1 QAEDGIRD
9 PLVTGVQTCALPI
22 SREVRSPQ
30 GRYHVRTEGCQ
41 EARGRGVLHDRR
53 SAPARHRL
61 DLGRGGHLYPIGPPL
76 RSAAHGT
83 VRPPTDGA
91 GVVLHLQRRGR
102 CRRADRRHQ
111 ASPGGLC
118 LMAVSYEMYQEQI
131 LDHYKHPRNKGS
143 LPSATKNARDTNPLC
158 GDEVVL
164 HLKIDGSDRIADVRF
179 EGQGCAISQAS
190 ASMLTTIVKGMSL
203 GDATALD
210 RDAILKKLGIPLSA
224 VR

>member
-1 QAEDGIRD
+1 MI
-9 PLVTGVQTCALPI
+9 
-22 SREVRSPQ
+22 
-30 GRYHVRTEGCQ
+30 
-41 EARGRGVLHDRR
+41 
-53 SAPARHRL
+53 
-61 DLGRGGHLYPIGPPL
+61 PIGTSL
-76 RSAAHGT
+76 RPAAHGA
-83 VRPPTDGA
+83 VRPSRDGA
-91 GVVLHLQRRGR
+91 GVVLHLQRPGR
-102 CRRADRRHQ
+102 CRRPDRRHQ
-111 ASPGGLC
+111 ASPGGLR

-143 LPSATKNARDTNPLC
+143 LPGATKNARDTNPLC

-164 HLKIDGSDRIADVRF
+164 HLKVDGSDRIADVRF

-224 VR
+224 VRLKCALLSLHVLKVALGRKPGCCSTRRRATRGSRSRCSEHPKVIK